1 MIDRKNFKEALKI
14 LGFTFNDSESFCTID
29 VGSCKMSVDFESE
42 TLIYPEQIRG
52 RNHNTSFDA
61 PENFVVFECILRL
74 LKKVYN
80 PEDIEIEKEWRLGH
94 DSKSGRADICV
105 YDRGS
110 ENVLMIIECKTAGR
124 EYYKAL
130 NDTSTDGGQLFSYWQ
145 QEISAK
151 WLVLYTSDIKDGENG
166 REIKYESPAI
176 NCTDDPNLLSHNDP
190 AIKLFATSHTAQEKF
205 TAWIETY
212 NGDYRED
219 IIFSD
224 ESSAYDIGNRP
235 LLKKNLKAFNDDSKK
250 GIINKFEEI
259 LRHNNVSDK
268 ENAFNR
274 LVALFICK
282 LVDEH
287 SKNDDDEL
295 AFQYVPRRDTYEML
309 QERLQMLYHNGMSEF
324 MREEITYIP
333 ADYPRLFMTQY
344 RGGDKEN
351 AIRELSEAFRKLKYF
366 TNNDFAFLDVHN
378 EELFYKNG
386 KILVEVVQLFEHY
399 RIVHTEN
406 HQLLGDLFEKLL
418 DQGFRQNEGQFF
430 TPIPLARFIWDSLPL
445 RRYETWPK
453 VIDYACGAGHFL
465 TEAIEAVSYFI
476 PSESR
481 EWIRDSIYGIEKDY
495 RLSRVSKVSMF
506 MNGAGGSNIIFGDGL
521 EDSDIIKRGKF
532 DILTANPPYS
542 VASFKQHL
550 RFTAKDFRLWDSI
563 SPSSSEIEVLFVER
577 IGQLLNDKGLAAVIL
592 PSSILSNDSAAYT
605 GARQELLRTFKLRA
619 VVKLGSK
626 TFGATGTNTV
636 ILFLERYYH
645 NPSRLAQALDSTDA
659 ILDRRERDLE
669 SWEDIEILMSY
680 LDMQG
685 LTREQWN
692 DFVHDRLTPET
703 MPEYFRMY
711 IDAYG
716 EDFYRQ
722 AKKTEY
728 EKLLYY
734 AFTYCQRTT
743 VIIAPSD
750 NVGQREFLG
759 YYWSYRKG
767 DEGIHY
773 DGERGGKMYVN
784 SDREASGTL
793 ADVVRQS
800 FGDGDIVMTEDNM
813 RYARVVETWR
823 MLDFSRVTFNADI
836 RLQERK
842 ELDIESK
849 YPAVKLL
856 SVCRMNVP
864 KSEAKAYPEETPAS
878 FIDMSSVSVYGKII
892 SMSVRPIGE
901 LSSGS
906 YNFFREGDI
915 ICAKMMTSAE
925 NMKCTVAE
933 GLTNGIGFGSSEFY
947 TFRCNEEIMTHYVC
961 EFLNMTA
968 IRESAWAS
976 VTGSGRQRVPSKFFE
991 ALTIPLPPM
1000 EVQQQIVNEC
1010 SGIDSQE
1017 SSLNERIKSCREK
1030 IEDIFSRLESE
1041 PNVRRYRLDDRKS
1054 FTLSIGKR
1062 VLNSELIPGG
1072 KIPVY
1077 SANVR
1082 EPFGYVDGLLRGFED
1097 FGSDSILWG
1106 IDGDFMVSFME
1117 HGREFYPTDH
1127 CGILRVIADGVH
1139 PRFMA
1144 RILEREGTR
1153 LGFSRNFRASLDRIG
1168 GIKFGVPE
1176 MDSQVTAM
1184 NDVMNLE
1191 REISRALMS
1200 LKALEGKKEAVL
1212 KKYL

>member
-1 MIDRKNFKEALKI
+1 MIDRGNFAEVLRI
-14 LGFTFNDSESFCTID
+14 MGFTADSAGKVFTYEHDGIT
-29 VGSCKMSVDFESE
+29 MSADFSSG
-42 TLIYPEQIRG
+42 TLVYPEKVRG
-52 RNHNTSFDA
+52 RSHNTSFTA
-61 PENFVVFECILRL
+61 PENFVVFECVHRL
-74 LKKVYN
+74 ITKGYD
-80 PEDIEIEKEWRLGH
+80 PADIELEKEWKLGH
-94 DSKSGRADICV
+94 DTKGGRADICV
-105 YDRGS
+105 YEKGS

-124 EYYKAL
+124 EYTKAL
-130 NDTSTDGGQLFSYWQ
+130 NDTNTDGGQLFSYWQ

-151 WLVLYTSDIKDGENG
+151 WLVLYTSNFADGK
-166 REIKYESPAI
+166 ITHPSPAI

-190 AIKLFATSHTAQEKF
+190 AIKLFVNAHTAREKF
-205 TAWIETY
+205 EVWQETY
-212 NGDYRED
+212 GSDFRED

-235 LLKKNLKAFNDDSKK
+235 ILKRNLKAFDEDSKK
-250 GIINKFEEI
+250 GIINRFEEI

-282 LVDEH
+282 LVDEY
-287 SKNDDDEL
+287 SKNDGDEL
-295 AFQYVPRRDTYEML
+295 AFQYVPRRDTYEKL
-309 QERLQMLYHNGMSEF
+309 QDRLQMLYHKGMSAF
-324 MREEITYIP
+324 MREEITYIS
-333 ADYPRLFMTQY
+333 AEYPREFMQQY
-344 RGGDKEN
+344 RGGDRER
-351 AIRELSEAFRKLKYF
+351 AINELSEAFRKLKFF

-406 HQLLGDLFEKLL
+406 HQLLGDMFEKLL

-430 TPIPLARFIWDSLPL
+430 TPIPLARFIWDCLPL
-445 RRYETWPK
+445 KRWETWPK

-465 TEAIEAVSYFI
+465 TEAIEAVNHFI

-481 EWIRDSIYGIEKDY
+481 EWIRDSIFGIEKDY

-521 EDSDIIKRGKF
+521 EDSPDKGIRRGKF

-563 SPSSSEIEVLFVER
+563 SPASSEIEVLFVER
-577 IGQLLNDKGLAAVIL
+577 IGQLLNDNGIAAVIL

-669 SWEDIEILMSY
+669 SWEDIDILMGY

-692 DFVHDRLTPET
+692 DFVHGRLTPET

-716 EDFYRQ
+716 EDFYKL
-722 AKKTEY
+722 AKRVEY

-734 AFTYCQRTT
+734 AFTYCQQTT

-750 NVGQREFLG
+750 NAGQREFLG

-823 MLDFSRVTFNADI
+823 MLDFSRVTFNANMTI
-836 RLQERK
+836 QEH
-842 ELDIESK
+842 EGFLIESK
-849 YPAVKLL
+849 YPMRNLESLCVMLRAG
-856 SVCRMNVP
+856 
-864 KSEAKAYPEETPAS
+864 KSP
-878 FIDMSSVSVYGKII
+878 VYGNSAVQVIK
-892 SMSVRPIGE
+892 
-901 LSSGS
+901 SGQARGWH
-906 YNFFREGDI
+906 NFDFTKRYYLADDVILDERKLQKGDI
-915 ICAKMMTSAE
+915 LINNTGVGTAGRVTAFNLDGDYVTDSMITIFRANSE
-925 NMKCTVAE
+925 VLPEYVLVAL
-933 GLTNGIGFGSSEFY
+933 GAGIGFKALEKMAVG
-947 TFRCNEEIMTHYVC
+947 
-961 EFLNMTA
+961 A
-968 IRESAWAS
+968 
-976 VTGSGRQRVPSKFFE
+976 TGQINIKPNTLKS
-991 ALTIPLPPM
+991 LTIPLPPM
-1000 EVQQQIVNEC
+1000 EIQQQIVNEC
-1010 SGIDSQE
+1010 AGIDSQE
-1017 SSLNERIKSCREK
+1017 SSLTERIKSCREK

-1082 EPFGYVDGLLRGFED
+1082 EPFGYVDEYLRGFED

-1117 HGREFYPTDH
+1117 HGWEFYPTDH
-1127 CGILRVIADGVH
+1127 CGVLRVITDGVH

-1176 MDSQVTAM
+1176 MDSQVAAM
-1184 NDVMNLE
+1184 NDVMSLE
-1191 REISRALMS
+1191 REISQALMS

-1212 KKYL
+1212 KKYLR

>member
-14 LGFTFNDSESFCTID
+14 MGFIFNDSESFCTFD
-29 VGSCKMSVDFESE
+29 FGHCKMSVDFDSE

-80 PEDIEIEKEWRLGH
+80 PRDIELEKEWKLGH
-94 DSKSGRADICV
+94 DTKGGRADICV
-105 YDRGS
+105 YDRDS

-124 EYYKAL
+124 EYAKAL
-130 NDTSTDGGQLFSYWQ
+130 NDTNNDGGQLFSYWQ

-151 WLVLYTSDIKDGENG
+151 WLVLYTSNFADGK
-166 REIKYESPAI
+166 IIYHSPAV
-176 NCTDDPNLLSHNDP
+176 NCSDDPNLLSHNDP

-309 QERLQMLYHNGMSEF
+309 QERLQMLYHDGMSEF

-481 EWIRDSIYGIEKDY
+481 EWIRDSIFGIEKDY

-577 IGQLLNDKGLAAVIL
+577 IGQLLNDNGIAAVIL

-669 SWEDIEILMSY
+669 SWEDIDILMGY

-692 DFVHDRLTPET
+692 DFVHGRLTPET

-716 EDFYRQ
+716 EDFYKQ

-750 NVGQREFLG
+750 NAGQREFLG

-813 RYARVVETWR
+813 RYARVVDR
-823 MLDFSRVTFNADI
+823 LSDLLDFSLPTFNASIDI
-836 RLQERK
+836 NVQKKLE
-842 ELDIESK
+842 IESK
-849 YPAVKLL
+849 YPMRRLSEISILL
-856 SVCRMNVP
+856 KRGRSP
-864 KSEAKAYPEETPAS
+864 
-878 FIDMSSVSVYGKII
+878 VYGSSNVQLIKSGQARGFYKFDFKKKYYLAPDFPLDERRLQKGDVLINSTGVGTAGRVTAFNLDGEFAADNHI
-892 SMSVRPIGE
+892 TIFRPNDE
-901 LSSGS
+901 VLSG
-906 YNFFREGDI
+906 YVLFML
-915 ICAKMMTSAE
+915 A
-925 NMKCTVAE
+925 V
-933 GLTNGIGFGSSEFY
+933 GIGFSTLEQMAGG
-947 TFRCNEEIMTHYVC
+947 
-961 EFLNMTA
+961 
-968 IRESAWAS
+968 AS
-976 VTGSGRQRVPSKFFE
+976 GQIELSLKTVSNIK
-991 ALTIPLPPM
+991 IPVPPM
-1000 EVQQQIVNEC
+1000 EIQRQIVSEC
-1010 SGIDSQE
+1010 
-1017 SSLNERIKSCREK
+1017 EK
-1030 IEDIFSRLESE
+1030 VDAEYNNTRMSMEDYEAKIQDIFHR
-1041 PNVRRYRLDDRKS
+1041 
-1054 FTLSIGKR
+1054 
-1062 VLNSELIPGG
+1062 
-1072 KIPVY
+1072 
-1077 SANVR
+1077 
-1082 EPFGYVDGLLRGFED
+1082 FGA
-1097 FGSDSILWG
+1097 ILQ
-1106 IDGDFMVSFME
+1106 D
-1117 HGREFYPTDH
+1117 
-1127 CGILRVIADGVH
+1127 
-1139 PRFMA
+1139 
-1144 RILEREGTR
+1144 
-1153 LGFSRNFRASLDRIG
+1153 
-1168 GIKFGVPE
+1168 
-1176 MDSQVTAM
+1176 
-1184 NDVMNLE
+1184 
-1191 REISRALMS
+1191 
-1200 LKALEGKKEAVL
+1200 
-1212 KKYL
+1212 

>member
-14 LGFTFNDSESFCTID
+14 LGFIFDESESHCTFNF
-29 VGSCKMSVDFESE
+29 GNCKMSVDFSSE
-42 TLIYPEQIRG
+42 TLIYPQKVKG
-52 RNHNTSFDA
+52 RNHNTAFDA
-61 PENFVVFECILRL
+61 PENFVVFECVHRL
-74 LKKVYN
+74 ITKGYN
-80 PEDIEIEKEWRLGH
+80 PEDIHLEKEWKLGH
-94 DSKSGRADICV
+94 VPKGGRADICV
-105 YDRGS
+105 YDKGS
-110 ENVLMIIECKTAGR
+110 EDILMIIECKTAGR

-151 WLVLYTSDIKDGENG
+151 WLVLYTSNFSDGK
-166 REIKYESPAI
+166 ITYLSPAI
-176 NCTDDPNLLSHNDP
+176 NCTDDENFLKYNDGT
-190 AIKLFATSHTAQEKF
+190 IKLFVNAHTAHEKF
-205 TAWIETY
+205 TAWYETY
-212 NGDYRED
+212 NHDFRED
-219 IIFSD
+219 IIFSE
-224 ESSAYDIGNRP
+224 ESSAYDIGSRP
-235 LLKKNLKAFNDDSKK
+235 ILKKNLKAFNEESKK

-282 LVDEH
+282 LVDEY

-295 AFQYVPRRDTYEML
+295 DFQYIPRRDTYENL
-309 QERLQMLYHNGMSEF
+309 QDRLQKLYHEGMSKF
-324 MREEITYIP
+324 MREEITYIS
-333 ADYPRLFMTQY
+333 ADYPQIFMTQY
-344 RGGDKEN
+344 KGGDKEN

-378 EELFYKNG
+378 EALFYKNG

-445 RRYETWPK
+445 KRYETWPK
-453 VIDYACGAGHFL
+453 IIDYACGAGHFL
-465 TEAIEAVSYFI
+465 TEAIEAVSHFI

-481 EWIRDSIYGIEKDY
+481 EWVRNSIFGIEKDY
-495 RLSRVSKVSMF
+495 RLARVSKVSMF
-506 MNGAGGSNIIFGDGL
+506 MNGAGNSNILFADGL
-521 EDSDIIKRGKF
+521 EDSDTIKRGTF

-550 RFTAKDFRLWDSI
+550 RFKSEDFRLWDSI
-563 SPSSSEIEVLFVER
+563 SASSSEIEVLFVER
-577 IGQLLNDKGLAAVIL
+577 IGQLLNDNGIAAVIL
-592 PSSILSNDSAAYT
+592 PSSILSNDSLSYI
-605 GARQELLRTFKLRA
+605 GARQELLRTFKIRA

-636 ILFLERYYH
+636 ILFLERYLH
-645 NPSRLAQALDSTDA
+645 NPSRLGQVLDSAKA
-659 ILDRRERDLE
+659 ILDRHAENLE
-669 SWEDIEILMSY
+669 LWEDIDILNGY
-680 LDMQG
+680 LSMQG
-685 LTREQWN
+685 LTRGQWD
-692 DFVHDRLTPET
+692 DFVHERLTPEK

-711 IDAYG
+711 FEAYG

-722 AKKTEY
+722 AKKVEH
-728 EKLLYY
+728 EKIMYY
-734 AFTYCQRTT
+734 ALTYCQRTT

-750 NVGQREFLG
+750 NAGQREFLG

-800 FGDGDIVMTEDNM
+800 FNDGDIVMTDDNM

-823 MLDFSRVTFNADI
+823 MLDFSRVSFNADI

-842 ELDIESK
+842 ELDFESK

-856 SVCRMNVP
+856 SVCLMNVP
-864 KSEAKAYPEETPAS
+864 KSEAKEYPAETPAS

-892 SMSVRPIGE
+892 STVQRPIGE

-947 TFRCNEEIMTHYVC
+947 TFRCGEEIMTHYLC
-961 EFLNMTA
+961 EYLNMKS

-991 ALTIPLPPM
+991 SLTIPLPPM
-1000 EVQQQIVNEC
+1000 EIQQKIVNEC
-1010 SGIDSQE
+1010 SEIDSQE

-1030 IEDIFSRLESE
+1030 IEDIFSRLESA
-1041 PNVRRYRLDDRKS
+1041 PNVRRYRLDDSKL
-1054 FTLSIGKR
+1054 FTLAIGKR

-1082 EPFGYVDGLLRGFED
+1082 EPFGYVDELLRGFED

-1117 HGREFYPTDH
+1117 RGREFYPTDH
-1127 CGILRVIADGVH
+1127 CGVLRVITDGVH
-1139 PRFMA
+1139 PRYMA

-1168 GIKFGVPE
+1168 GIKFGVPDI
-1176 MDSQVTAM
+1176 DSQVTAM

-1200 LKALEGKKEAVL
+1200 LKGLEGKKESVL
-1212 KKYL
+1212 KKYLQ